1 MSDSE
6 ASHDIE
12 AESDRSSDGSDSE
25 GSLRDFIASEGEGD
39 SPATDYDSADDI
51 EPDLIIAGKRKR
63 VERISHSPLIDTDPD
78 DSDYVE

>member
-25 GSLRDFIASEGEGD
+25 GSLRHFIVSEGEGD

-63 VERISHSPLIDTDPD
+63 VERISDSPLIDTDPD

>member
-12 AESDRSSDGSDSE
+12 AEEARSSDSDSE
-25 GSLRDFIASEGEGD
+25 GSLRDFIASEDE
-39 SPATDYDSADDI
+39 TDYDSADDI
-51 EPDLIIAGKRKR
+51 EPNLIIAGKRKR
-63 VERISHSPLIDTDPD
+63 IERISDSPLIDTDPD

>member
-12 AESDRSSDGSDSE
+12 AEEARSSDSDTE

-39 SPATDYDSADDI
+39 SPSTDYDSEDDI

-63 VERISHSPLIDTDPD
+63 IEHQSFALN
-78 DSDYVE
+78 